1 MTSMFEAY
9 ALVLIVGLLA
19 GAISGVIGTGSSV
32 MLLPV
37 LVHAFG
43 PKQAVPIMAVAAV
56 IGNLGRVVAWWRE
69 VDWRAVSAYALPGA
83 PAAALGAKMLW
94 VMPAHAVDI
103 ALGVFFLLMVPARH
117 FLQRRQWRLN
127 LWQLAVCGAAIGFLT
142 GLVLSTGPLSVP
154 AFSAYG
160 LVKGAF
166 LATEAASSLL
176 LYVAKVLTFSQ
187 LGALPPDVVVKGLIV
202 GLAITAGTFI
212 GKAFVVRLSAAL
224 FQRLLDALLI
234 LSGLMLLAAAL

>member
-1 MTSMFEAY
+1 MSGMLQGY
-9 ALVLIVGLLA
+9 VLVLVVGLIA
-19 GAISGVIGTGSSV
+19 GAVSGVIGTGSSI

-69 VDWRAVSAYALPGA
+69 VDWRAVGAYALPGA
-83 PAAALGAKMLW
+83 PAAALGARTLW
-94 VMPAHAVDI
+94 VMPAHAIDI
-103 ALGVFFLLMVPARH
+103 ALGLFFLLMVPARH

-166 LATEAASSLL
+166 LATEAASSLV
-176 LYVAKVLTFSQ
+176 LYVAKILTFSQ
-187 LGALPPDVVVKGLIV
+187 LGALPPDVIFKGLIV
-202 GLAITAGTFI
+202 GGAITAGTFI
-212 GKAFVVRLSAAL
+212 GKAFVLRLPVAV
-224 FQRLLDALLI
+224 FQRLLDGLLI
-234 LSGLMLLAAAL
+234 VSGLALLAAAL